1 MRLIKIGIGN
11 VDPTVGAFKSN
22 VDQILA
28 QVREMAVAGCH
39 ICAFGE
45 LSVSGYPCEDTVQ
58 WPTFVDQQD
67 QELDRLVRTL
77 TTEGLQDM
85 VVIVGLTVYLD
96 GELYNVA
103 AVIAEGR
110 ILGFV
115 PKENLPNY
123 GVFYEGRTISPGR
136 LGMNAQVRDIP
147 IGDMIFEFAFGK
159 LAVEV
164 CEDIWRSDGPMVRRS
179 YSGAEV
185 VVNISA
191 SPFRLGAKRTRREM
205 ISTRAADNC
214 TTVVYVN
221 LVGAQDSLVFAG
233 GGYVNQCG
241 RMLMEAE
248 EGHVGWQAQV
258 VDLDRVRCVR
268 MENTT
273 WRRSRAQYLA
283 SHTAVAVQSA
293 QHIAKPN
300 NALPYPIPKSR
311 SFFMNFDAVRKSA
324 RQEYFEDLEMAISLA
339 AMGYFQKTGAFK
351 RFLIA
356 LSGGKDSVLT
366 LLLTHKAV
374 SKEADHRNLKGD
386 ERAAFIRDMILC
398 VDLPS
403 RHNTSTTRGITQRIC
418 ENLDVTLIVS
428 PIQEA
433 VEVERR
439 AMMAVL
445 ETTTLSRQVEQNIQA
460 RVRGERMQNLANE
473 CSGLWLQT
481 SNMSEKAVGYTTIGG
496 DMMGAYALIAN
507 LPKTVIVEF
516 IRWYWEQTNLQ
527 VIEDLLKSKA
537 SAELEEGQED
547 ERDLMPFPVLDASF
561 ALFVGEKMSA
571 REVLQV
577 LRQMWTDEELRAM
590 DPSYMPDKLVTWTRR
605 FIRLFFLS
613 IFKWVQT
620 PLSVHLGNLD
630 LERERALQL
639 PVVQDRSWAQADLE
653 SV

>member
-300 NALPYPIPKSR
+300 NTKT
-311 SFFMNFDAVRKSA
+311 FFICLKYKGKQSPLVT
-324 RQEYFEDLEMAISLA
+324 IIA
-339 AMGYFQKTGAFK
+339 A
-351 RFLIA
+351 
-356 LSGGKDSVLT
+356 
-366 LLLTHKAV
+366 
-374 SKEADHRNLKGD
+374 
-386 ERAAFIRDMILC
+386 
-398 VDLPS
+398 
-403 RHNTSTTRGITQRIC
+403 RHNSGKYNCFQSLQRRLFNPKINYGISVPRLHEHKKVGRKNNQPFYGI
-418 ENLDVTLIVS
+418 
-428 PIQEA
+428 
-433 VEVERR
+433 
-439 AMMAVL
+439 
-445 ETTTLSRQVEQNIQA
+445 NIIIF
-460 RVRGERMQNLANE
+460 GIEKK
-473 CSGLWLQT
+473 
-481 SNMSEKAVGYTTIGG
+481 SNFK
-496 DMMGAYALIAN
+496 LIAN
-507 LPKTVIVEF
+507 RYFLGLYVKKYLGGKN
-516 IRWYWEQTNLQ
+516 R
-527 VIEDLLKSKA
+527 
-537 SAELEEGQED
+537 
-547 ERDLMPFPVLDASF
+547 R
-561 ALFVGEKMSA
+561 
-571 REVLQV
+571 
-577 LRQMWTDEELRAM
+577 
-590 DPSYMPDKLVTWTRR
+590 SYKN
-605 FIRLFFLS
+605 I
-613 IFKWVQT
+613 KYKNQ
-620 PLSVHLGNLD
+620 N
-630 LERERALQL
+630 AK
-639 PVVQDRSWAQADLE
+639 
-653 SV
+653 